1 VKRLKQ
7 ILSKINLL
15 SVIQVLVMVALFVVP
30 LVSVHAQLQIN
41 CPQGA
46 GINCSQIGANRLN
59 DVILTIINII
69 LGVTFALA
77 ILFLIVGGFRYLT
90 SAGNEEAAEKGKKTV
105 INALIGIAIIILSFV
120 LVNIVA
126 SFATRIGQGGTP

>member
-1 VKRLKQ
+1 MVG
-7 ILSKINLL
+7 IALL
-15 SVIQVLVMVALFVVP
+15 PFA
-30 LVSVHAQLQIN
+30 SVHAQLNIQ
-41 CPQGA
+41 CPQGS
-46 GINCSQIGANRLN
+46 GINCSPIGANGLN
-59 DVILTIINII
+59 GAILTIINII

-77 ILFLIVGGFRYLT
+77 ILFLVIGGFRYLT

-126 SFATRIGQGGTP
+126 SFATRINTSGNP